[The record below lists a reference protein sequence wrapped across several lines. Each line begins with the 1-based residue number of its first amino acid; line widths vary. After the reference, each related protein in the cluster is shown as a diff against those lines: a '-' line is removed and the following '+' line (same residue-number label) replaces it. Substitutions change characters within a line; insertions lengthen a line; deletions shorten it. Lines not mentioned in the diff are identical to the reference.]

1 MNCKNC
7 PNEITIPLIHPRVTQ
22 VTTIDDKHTK
32 REREK
37 ILSYMLEQRE

>member
-1 MNCKNC
+1 MKLQS
-7 PNEITIPLIHPRVTQ
+7 PLIHPPVTQ
-22 VTTIDDKHTK
+22 VTTIDDKHIE